1 MTKFEWDRQ
10 LKKGIASLPD
20 TEQMR
25 VVDFYNELFADKL
38 ELNMREEEII
48 AEFGNPMDVANRLIV
63 DYYSDSKS
71 QSGKERPGFVDFD
84 EDIKR
89 AEQNYRKREH
99 PQHRYHDSDDD
110 DSTVGLTTKQKYYM
124 KVAESIIW
132 PRAFIIFFVWG
143 AFGGWH
149 PAWMVFLLA
158 VVVNSLCDAL
168 VKRNAAVFAYPVL
181 ATLLFLMLGF
191 AADWWHPGWLIFV
204 TIPLYYVLVGNINK
218 AMFFYEGD
226 KKSTTEIVTPD
237 GVKYTYGDDKAAS
250 KKPIETEAQP
260 NRKPSGWEVFA
271 GVLLTIAFVYV
282 AIIIWSTLIGLF
294 VGGIG
299 ASIGGVA
306 ALIVSFTYFS
316 ESVVA
321 GVTTLGISLVVA
333 GVGMIFSVGV
343 AALFK
348 HATKLTKL
356 MFATSSKLFSGKGE

>member
-63 DYYSDSKS
+63 DYYSDNKS
-71 QSGKERPGFVDFD
+71 EAAKKRPGFVDFD

-89 AEQNYRKREH
+89 AEQNYRKSER
-99 PQHRYHDSDDD
+99 PQHRYDSED
-110 DSTVGLTTKQKYYM
+110 DSTVGLSTKQKYYM

-132 PRAFIIFFVWG
+132 PLAFIIFFVWG

-158 VVVNSLCDAL
+158 IVVNSLCDAL
-168 VKRNAAVFAYPVL
+168 VKRNAAVFAYPIL

-218 AMFFYEGD
+218 AMFFYEGG

-237 GVKYTYGDDKAAS
+237 GVKYTYGDEAAP
-250 KKPIETEAQP
+250 KKPIDVQP
-260 NRKPSGWEVFA
+260 QSYTKPSGAQVFA
-271 GVLLTIAFVYV
+271 GVLLTIAFIYV

-294 VGGIG
+294 IGGIG

-306 ALIVSFTYFS
+306 ALIVGITYFS

-356 MFATSSKLFSGKGE
+356 MFETSSKLFSGKGE